1 MAGGLGYLNWIR
13 RLHHPSTNTT
23 KEEEKEGGK
32 IEKIEAEVIDDEDS
46 LEEMGRNMG
55 ALVLGWPPTWKR
67 RLAPKASCSKR

>member
-32 IEKIEAEVIDDEDS
+32 IEKIEAEVVDDEDS

-55 ALVLGWPPTWKR
+55 AFSV
-67 RLAPKASCSKR
+67 RLATYVEKETGT